1 MAKALFAPTTL
12 NALTSLIPPL
22 HALVRWLR
30 GPSPA
35 APPSHV
41 PVWTRWP
48 DQPAG
53 GVDAVPA
60 DGTALPDHP
69 ASRRTGA
76 DQGMARAAGSS
87 LICLPTT
94 TAPATATT
102 PAIASPSAAPG
113 SRPGLQRQVRL
124 PGRAAATGA
133 PGTVRVVKRRQAGA
147 PERFVISGRM
157 ADVRAE
163 LERWAAL
170 EAVLH

>member
-12 NALTSLIPPL
+12 TALTSLIPPL

-53 GVDAVPA
+53 GAAAAPA
-60 DGTALPDHP
+60 DCPALPDRP
-69 ASRRTGA
+69 VDPRTGA
-76 DQGMARAAGSS
+76 DHGTARAAGSS
-87 LICLPTT
+87 LIGLPTVAT
-94 TAPATATT
+94 PALAPQSVAPGIRPDRQQRQAMLPGHATT
-102 PAIASPSAAPG
+102 
-113 SRPGLQRQVRL
+113 
-124 PGRAAATGA
+124 TGA

-170 EAVLH
+170 EAVLR